1 MFRYLLESRSMKY
14 CINGTISYLYI
25 TKTHNSSWYTISG
38 RYFKVRFTMLTSTL
52 SMWIFRIGFSY
63 ILAIYFNMGILG
75 TWIAMC
81 IDWFC
86 RGACFVIRFAR
97 GKWKNISFID
107 N

>member
-1 MFRYLLESRSMKY
+1 
-14 CINGTISYLYI
+14 
-25 TKTHNSSWYTISG
+25 
-38 RYFKVRFTMLTSTL
+38 
-52 SMWIFRIGFSY
+52 MWIFRIGFSY

-86 RGACFVIRFAR
+86 RGACFVIGFAR

>member
-1 MFRYLLESRSMKY
+1 M
-14 CINGTISYLYI
+14 
-25 TKTHNSSWYTISG
+25 
-38 RYFKVRFTMLTSTL
+38 
-52 SMWIFRIGFSY
+52 IFRIGFSY
-63 ILAIYFNMGILG
+63 VLAIYFNMGILG